1 MTASVAL
8 VATRGRNLSWWCSR
22 SRRVDLESTGG
33 SMQDR
38 AGGTDYGGVTKRQQ
52 ETWATGDFHEVA
64 RQNVCMAEALCE
76 AADPRATDRVLD
88 VACGSGTVA
97 LVAARRYCEVTGI
110 DYVPTLIDRA
120 KARSAA
126 SGLEVDFRVADAQEL
141 PFDDDRFDVVLS
153 VYGVYRVGID
163 LTPGPAGV
171 VL

>member
-1 MTASVAL
+1 
-8 VATRGRNLSWWCSR
+8 
-22 SRRVDLESTGG
+22 
-33 SMQDR
+33 MQDR